1 MSLRLSLTA
10 LALASVLP
18 CLAQAA
24 NQQIAALDTVV
35 VTGARQAQR
44 PEELLA
50 TVDVID
56 REELERAGPGS
67 VLDLLARQAG
77 IQITSNG
84 GPGKSGSVYI
94 RGSNANHTLVLID
107 GVRIGSLSLGT
118 APLQSLPISQIERI
132 EILRGPASAL
142 YGADAVGGVIQIFT
156 KRGEGEPLV
165 ELFGGL
171 GNFGT
176 SQAGFG
182 VSGSNGP
189 WSYALRASTYDTNGV
204 SAKRATKLPDSD
216 RDGYRN
222 NTMGGNLGY
231 QVAPGHEVVARV
243 LHVEGRNWY
252 DNGKANAH
260 EDATTDLVSL
270 ESRNQISSTWQSTV
284 RVSQSRDNNNTYAIS
299 SFSYINSRQT
309 QFSWQNDL
317 STAVGKFLLG
327 YEYADQKLESSTSYA
342 GTGRNISSLIA
353 GWTASLDKHRFQA
366 NLREDNNSQYG
377 DKLTYLLG
385 YGYQITPALRA
396 SATLGTSFV
405 SPTFNQLYYPGSGN
419 ENLKPEEGRNREL
432 ALRYEDKGTRA
443 SVTYFN
449 NKIDNLITWMT
460 VSPYKVQQ
468 TGHAR
473 IEGWE
478 LAGSTLLAG
487 YELSASVDLL
497 NPKDEDTGMQLL
509 RRAEQS
515 GRLAVTRT
523 FGAFTV
529 GTELIGVGKRFD
541 DTANKTSM
549 GGYGLVNLFGQYQID
564 RNWRLEARANNLL
577 DKDYTLANGYNTLGA
592 NVFVGIRYLSR

>member
-10 LALASVLP
+10 LAVASVLP

-24 NQQIAALDTVV
+24 AQQVAALDTVV

-77 IQITSNG
+77 IQISNNG
-84 GPGKSGSVYI
+84 GPGKAGSVYI
-94 RGSNANHTLVLID
+94 RGSNGNHTLVLID

-118 APLQSLPISQIERI
+118 APLQSLPLSQIERI

-156 KRGEGEPLV
+156 KRGQGEPLV

-189 WSYALRASTYDTNGV
+189 WSYALRASTYDTNGI
-204 SAKRATKLPDSD
+204 SAKPATKRPDSD

-222 NTMGGNLGY
+222 NTMSGNVGY
-231 QVAPGHEVVARV
+231 QVAPGHELVARV

-252 DNGKANAH
+252 DNGKADTH

-270 ESRNQISSTWQSTV
+270 ESRNQISNTWQSTV
-284 RVSQSRDNNNTYAIS
+284 RVSQSRDNSNNYS
-299 SFSYINSRQT
+299 VGSFSYINSRQN

-327 YEYADQKLESSTSYA
+327 YEYVDQKLESSSSYA
-342 GTGRNISSLIA
+342 MTGRNVSSVIA

-366 NLREDNNSQYG
+366 NLREDHNSQYG

-396 SATLGTSFV
+396 TVTQGTSFV
-405 SPTFNQLYYPGSGN
+405 SPTFNQLYYPGLGDP
-419 ENLKPEEGRNREL
+419 NLKPEEGRNREL
-432 ALRYEDKGTRA
+432 ALRYEQQGTRA

-460 VSPYKVQQ
+460 ASPYKVQQ

-478 LAGSTLLAG
+478 LAGATLLG
-487 YELSASVDLL
+487 SYELSASVDLL

-529 GTELIGVGKRFD
+529 GSELIGVGKRFD
-541 DTANKTSM
+541 DTANKTHL
-549 GGYGLVNLFGQYQID
+549 GGYGLLNVFGQYQID

-577 DKDYTLANGYNTLGA
+577 DKDYTLANGYNTQGA